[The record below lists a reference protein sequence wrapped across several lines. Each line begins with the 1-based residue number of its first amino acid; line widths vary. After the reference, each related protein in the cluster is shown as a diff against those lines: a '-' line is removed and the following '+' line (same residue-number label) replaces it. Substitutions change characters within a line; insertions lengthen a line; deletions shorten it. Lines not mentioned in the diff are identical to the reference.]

1 LLEIDTEI
9 EELKGKHNL
18 IGIYLGKNLPTQKEQ
33 LNYRYQLEN
42 L

>member
-9 EELKGKHNL
+9 DELKGKHNL
-18 IGIYLGKNLPTQKEQ
+18 IGTYLGKNLPTKKEQ
-33 LNYRYQLEN
+33 LNFRYKLEN